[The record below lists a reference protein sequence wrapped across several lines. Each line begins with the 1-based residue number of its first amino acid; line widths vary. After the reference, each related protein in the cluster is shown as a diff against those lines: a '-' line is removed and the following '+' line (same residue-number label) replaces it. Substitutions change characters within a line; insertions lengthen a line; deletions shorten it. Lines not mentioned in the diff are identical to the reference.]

1 MNFIIDS
8 SGRTF
13 GKSVKTADKNF
24 YIDSKVICQ
33 SDANILIKLLIKLKY
48 GRCKLIA
55 PLNQLWLL
63 KFLTLIWKKVII
75 MCCDMGWF
83 FVFGKILNHFIV
95 LERDF

>member
-1 MNFIIDS
+1 LIQGCSEMNFIIDS

-63 KFLTLIWKKVII
+63 KFLTLIWKKSS
-75 MCCDMGWF
+75 
-83 FVFGKILNHFIV
+83 
-95 LERDF
+95 